1 MYREKTIIF
10 KVEGSNVKGMG
21 HVFRSFFLIQ
31 NLKKNYK
38 IIIFTEKSS
47 ESEKYF
53 ILKGL
58 KVYSYTILNQTKI
71 FKKIVSRYKS
81 KIFINDYL
89 FIRKEI
95 QNILINNKIKSYFLD
110 TKNVLQN
117 DNFYSIDSF
126 LKTKKKRRNY
136 FYGLKYIIID
146 PEIKKVK
153 YKNLKKYITIVLHFG
168 GTDLR
173 KLNLKVVKLL
183 ENFSKK
189 IYLKIIIG
197 PSVNYSLK
205 KLTQLLKNLKFKY
218 KIYNYPE
225 KLNNIYNKCDLAVI
239 SGGTTLFNFCSLRKA
254 NISISTNNYEK
265 KNCAKMEKN
274 KLTSYLGHHNNVSN
288 LKLHKS
294 ITKILKNKRLSS
306 KITFDGINNISNIIK
321 K

>member
-1 MYREKTIIF
+1 
-10 KVEGSNVKGMG
+10 
-21 HVFRSFFLIQ
+21 
-31 NLKKNYK
+31 
-38 IIIFTEKSS
+38 
-47 ESEKYF
+47 
-53 ILKGL
+53 
-58 KVYSYTILNQTKI
+58 
-71 FKKIVSRYKS
+71 
-81 KIFINDYL
+81 
-89 FIRKEI
+89 
-95 QNILINNKIKSYFLD
+95 
-110 TKNVLQN
+110 
-117 DNFYSIDSF
+117 
-126 LKTKKKRRNY
+126 
-136 FYGLKYIIID
+136 
-146 PEIKKVK
+146 
-153 YKNLKKYITIVLHFG
+153 VLHFG